1 MSIIFKQEEDFR
13 AYQAKDRE
21 GKEEFMFANLGEMT
35 FFNLRKIWAKGQKT
49 LALKELTITRGIIHI
64 IANGQPVWSKE
75 EIGDALS

>member
-1 MSIIFKQEEDFR
+1 LIGVITQS
-13 AYQAKDRE
+13 AKHINTTE
-21 GKEEFMFANLGEMT
+21 KEEFMFANLGEMT